1 MSLTVAT
8 IISILLLGKQ
18 LKVLLA
24 QGPLADA
31 ILALAVC
38 LLVPCLYHVAFW
50 VEQGTC
56 RLICTT
62 EATVSQTRWETRMGG
77 SSTL

>member
-38 LLVPCLYHVAFW
+38 LLVPCLYHVAF
-50 VEQGTC
+50 
-56 RLICTT
+56 
-62 EATVSQTRWETRMGG
+62 
-77 SSTL
+77 